1 MKITK
6 ARLKEIINEELERVM
21 DDSRNLANIAE
32 REQEIMA
39 DLSILE
45 KKKQI
50 HGPTEEIMA
59 MIEKLELEL
68 QQMEPSWIENV
79 PPRQET

>member
-21 DDSRNLANIAE
+21 DDSRNLADIAE
-32 REQEIMA
+32 REQEIVS
-39 DLSILE
+39 DLSILK

-50 HGPTEEIMA
+50 HGPTEEITS
-59 MIEKLELEL
+59 MIEKLQSEL
-68 QQMEPSWIENV
+68 QELDTQ
-79 PPRQET
+79 

>member
-6 ARLKEIINEELERVM
+6 ARLKEIINE
-21 DDSRNLANIAE
+21 NIAE
-32 REQEIMA
+32 REQEIIA

-50 HGPTEEIMA
+50 HGPTEEIVA

-68 QQMEPSWIENV
+68 QQMEPS
-79 PPRQET
+79 

>member
-21 DDSRNLANIAE
+21 DDSRNLADITE
-32 REQEIMA
+32 REQEIMSN
-39 DLSILE
+39 LSILE

-50 HGPTEEIMA
+50 HGPTEEITS
-59 MIEKLELEL
+59 MIEKLQSEL
-68 QQMEPSWIENV
+68 QELDTQ
-79 PPRQET
+79 

>member
-32 REQEIMA
+32 REQEIIA

-50 HGPTEEIMA
+50 HGPTEEIVA

-68 QQMEPSWIENV
+68 QQMEPSWIENA

>member
-6 ARLKEIINEELERVM
+6 ARLKEIINEELERVL

-32 REQEIMA
+32 REQEIIA

-50 HGPTEEIMA
+50 HGPTEEIVA

-68 QQMEPSWIENV
+68 QQMEPS
-79 PPRQET
+79 

>member
-21 DDSRNLANIAE
+21 DESRNLADIAE
-32 REQEIMA
+32 REQEIVS
-39 DLSILE
+39 DLSSLE

-50 HGPTEEIMA
+50 HGPTEQITS
-59 MIEKLELEL
+59 MIEKLQSEL
-68 QQMEPSWIENV
+68 QELDTQ
-79 PPRQET
+79 

>member
-21 DDSRNLANIAE
+21 DDSRNLAGIAE
-32 REQEIMA
+32 REQEIVS

-45 KKKQI
+45 KKKQTSFLLQLP
-50 HGPTEEIMA
+50 HGNPYT
-59 MIEKLELEL
+59 
-68 QQMEPSWIENV
+68 N
-79 PPRQET
+79 

>member
-6 ARLKEIINEELERVM
+6 ARLKEIINEELERAM
-21 DDSRNLANIAE
+21 DDSRNLADIAE
-32 REQEIMA
+32 REQEIVS

-50 HGPTEEIMA
+50 HGPTEEITS
-59 MIEKLELEL
+59 MIEKLQSEL
-68 QQMEPSWIENV
+68 QELDTQ
-79 PPRQET
+79 

>member
-21 DDSRNLANIAE
+21 DYSRNLADITE
-32 REQEIMA
+32 REQEIMSN
-39 DLSILE
+39 LSILE

-50 HGPTEEIMA
+50 HGPTEEITS
-59 MIEKLELEL
+59 MIEKLQSEL
-68 QQMEPSWIENV
+68 QELDTQ
-79 PPRQET
+79 

>member
-32 REQEIMA
+32 REQEIIA

-50 HGPTEEIMA
+50 HGPTEEIVA

-68 QQMEPSWIENV
+68 QQMEPS
-79 PPRQET
+79 

>member
-50 HGPTEEIMA
+50 HGPTEEIVA

-68 QQMEPSWIENV
+68 QQMEPS
-79 PPRQET
+79 

>member
-68 QQMEPSWIENV
+68 QQMEPS
-79 PPRQET
+79 

>member
-32 REQEIMA
+32 REQEIIA

-50 HGPTEEIMA
+50 HGPTEEIVA

>member
-6 ARLKEIINEELERVM
+6 ARLKEIINEELERAM
-21 DDSRNLANIAE
+21 DNNRNLANIAE
-32 REQEIMA
+32 REQEIIA

-50 HGPTEEIMA
+50 HGPTEEIVA

-68 QQMEPSWIENV
+68 QQMEPS
-79 PPRQET
+79 

>member
-21 DDSRNLANIAE
+21 DDSRNLADIAE
-32 REQEIMA
+32 REQEIVSN
-39 DLSILE
+39 LSILE

-50 HGPTEEIMA
+50 HGPTEEITS
-59 MIEKLELEL
+59 MIEKLQREL
-68 QQMEPSWIENV
+68 QELDTQ
-79 PPRQET
+79 